1 MSINKTSQNSVQKNS
16 KAHITFIGG
25 GNMGRAL
32 ISGLL
37 TNGFEPNQISVVEAN
52 AVTALK
58 LHTDFGVQGIAALE
72 QITFDFSKNNVV
84 VMAIKPQDFNVVA
97 KDLASKL
104 KHTSAPGPL
113 ILSIAAGIRLKDMSR
128 WLDRARC
135 VRAMPNTPALIGK
148 GITGLFADAA
158 VDQFDRALAETICN
172 AVGQV
177 VWVSEEKLMDAVTAV
192 SGSGPAYVFAFLE
205 AMQSAGE
212 KLGLDTDTARKL
224 AYATLDGATQLAH
237 NSDEHPGVLRE
248 RVTSRGGTTAA
259 ALDVMR
265 QQGWHEILEKAIDA
279 ASQRGKEMGDELG
292 QS

>member
-1 MSINKTSQNSVQKNS
+1 MSQQKNLQKNS
-16 KAHITFIGG
+16 NAHITFIGG

-37 TNGFEPNQISVVEAN
+37 ANGFESKQISVVEAN
-52 AVTALK
+52 ASTALK
-58 LHTDFGVQGIAALE
+58 LYEDFGVQGIGTLE
-72 QITFDFSKNNVV
+72 QIAFDFSKNNVV

-97 KDLASKL
+97 KNLASKL
-104 KHTSAPGPL
+104 KHASAPGPL

-128 WLDRARC
+128 WLDHTRC

-158 VDQFDRALAETICN
+158 VNESDRDLAETICN
-172 AVGQV
+172 TVGQA

-212 KLGLDTDTARKL
+212 KLGLDAQTARQL
-224 AYATLDGATQLAH
+224 AYATLEGATQLAH
-237 NSDEHPGVLRE
+237 NSDEHAGILRE
-248 RVTSRGGTTAA
+248 RVTSKGGTTAA
-259 ALDVMR
+259 ALEVM
-265 QQGWHEILEKAIDA
+265 QQHGWHEILEKAIDA
-279 ASQRGKEMGDELG
+279 ASQRGKTMGDELG
-292 QS
+292 KN

>member
-1 MSINKTSQNSVQKNS
+1 MSQQKNLQKNS
-16 KAHITFIGG
+16 NAHITFIGG

-37 TNGFEPNQISVVEAN
+37 ANGFESKQISVVEAN
-52 AVTALK
+52 ASTALK
-58 LHTDFGVQGIAALE
+58 LYEDFGVQGIGTLE
-72 QITFDFSKNNVV
+72 QIAFDFSKNNVV

-97 KDLASKL
+97 KNLASKL
-104 KHTSAPGPL
+104 KHASTPGPL

-128 WLDRARC
+128 WLDHTRC

-158 VDQFDRALAETICN
+158 VNESDRDLAETICN
-172 AVGQV
+172 AVGQA

-212 KLGLDTDTARKL
+212 KLGLDAQTARQL
-224 AYATLDGATQLAH
+224 AYATLEGATQLAH
-237 NSDEHPGVLRE
+237 NSDEHAGILRE
-248 RVTSRGGTTAA
+248 RVTSKGGTTAA
-259 ALDVMR
+259 ALEVM
-265 QQGWHEILEKAIDA
+265 QQHGWHEILEKAIDA
-279 ASQRGKEMGDELG
+279 ASQRGKTMGDELG
-292 QS
+292 KN

>member
-1 MSINKTSQNSVQKNS
+1 MSTNQNNQNNS
-16 KAHITFIGG
+16 NVHITFIGG

-37 TNGFEPNQISVVEAN
+37 ANGFESKQISVVEAN
-52 AVTALK
+52 ASTALK
-58 LHTDFGVQGIAALE
+58 LYEDFGIQGIDTLE
-72 QITFDFSKNNVV
+72 QIAFDFSKNNVV

-97 KDLASKL
+97 KNLASKL
-104 KHTSAPGPL
+104 KHASAAGPL

-128 WLDRARC
+128 WLNHTRC

-158 VDQFDRALAETICN
+158 VNESDRDLAETICN
-172 AVGQV
+172 AVGQA

-212 KLGLDTDTARKL
+212 KLGLDAQTARQL
-224 AYATLDGATQLAH
+224 AYATLEGATQLAH
-237 NSDEHPGVLRE
+237 NSDEHAGILRE
-248 RVTSRGGTTAA
+248 RVTSKGGTTAA
-259 ALDVMR
+259 ALEVM
-265 QQGWHEILEKAIDA
+265 QQHGWHEILEKAIDA
-279 ASQRGKEMGDELG
+279 ASQRGKTMGDELG
-292 QS
+292 KN

>member
-1 MSINKTSQNSVQKNS
+1 MSLQKNLQKNS
-16 KAHITFIGG
+16 NAHITFIGG

-37 TNGFEPNQISVVEAN
+37 ANGFESKQISVVEAN
-52 AVTALK
+52 ASTALK
-58 LHTDFGVQGIAALE
+58 LYEDFGVQGIGTLE
-72 QITFDFSKNNVV
+72 QIAFDFSKNNVV

-97 KDLASKL
+97 KNLASKL
-104 KHTSAPGPL
+104 KHASAPGPL

-128 WLDRARC
+128 WLDHTRC

-158 VDQFDRALAETICN
+158 VNESDRDLAETICN
-172 AVGQV
+172 AVGQA

-212 KLGLDTDTARKL
+212 KLGLDAQTARQL
-224 AYATLDGATQLAH
+224 AYATLEGATQLAH
-237 NSDEHPGVLRE
+237 NSDEHAGILRE
-248 RVTSRGGTTAA
+248 RVTSKGGTTAA
-259 ALDVMR
+259 ALEVM
-265 QQGWHEILEKAIDA
+265 QQHGWHEILEKAIDA
-279 ASQRGKEMGDELG
+279 ASQRGKTMGDELG
-292 QS
+292 KN

>member
-1 MSINKTSQNSVQKNS
+1 MSTNQTAKNNSN
-16 KAHITFIGG
+16 AHITFIGG

-37 TNGFEPNQISVVEAN
+37 ANGFEPNQISVVEAN
-52 AVTALK
+52 AITALK
-58 LHTDFGVQGIAALE
+58 LYEDFGVQGIGALE
-72 QITFDFSKNNVV
+72 QIAFDFSKNNVV

-97 KDLASKL
+97 KGLASKL
-104 KHTSAPGPL
+104 KHASAPGPL

-128 WLDRARC
+128 WLNHARC

-158 VDQFDRALAETICN
+158 VNQSDRSLAETICN
-172 AVGQV
+172 AVGQA
-177 VWVSEEKLMDAVTAV
+177 VWVTEEKLMDAVTAL

-212 KLGLDTDTARKL
+212 KLGLDPQTARKL
-224 AYATLDGATQLAH
+224 AYATLEGATQLAH
-237 NSDEHPGVLRE
+237 NSEEHAGILRE
-248 RVTSRGGTTAA
+248 RVTSKGGTTAA
-259 ALDVMR
+259 ALDVMK

-279 ASQRGKEMGDELG
+279 ASQRGKTMGDELG

>member
-1 MSINKTSQNSVQKNS
+1 MQNNS
-16 KAHITFIGG
+16 NAHITFIGG

-37 TNGFEPNQISVVEAN
+37 ANGFEPNQITVVEAN
-52 AVTALK
+52 AITALK
-58 LHTDFGVQGIAALE
+58 LHEDFGVQGIGTLE
-72 QITFDFSKNNVV
+72 QIAFDFSKNNVV

-97 KDLASKL
+97 KGLASKL
-104 KHTSAPGPL
+104 KPVSAPGPL

-128 WLDRARC
+128 WLDHARC

-158 VDQFDRALAETICN
+158 VNTSDRALAETICN
-172 AVGQV
+172 AVGQA

-212 KLGLDTDTARKL
+212 KLGLDAQTARKL
-224 AYATLDGATQLAH
+224 AYATLEGATQLAH
-237 NSDEHPGVLRE
+237 NSEEHAGILRE
-248 RVTSRGGTTAA
+248 RVTSKGGTTAA
-259 ALDVMR
+259 ALEVMK
-265 QQGWHEILEKAIDA
+265 QHSWHEILEKAIDA
-279 ASQRGKEMGDELG
+279 ASQRGKMMGDELG
-292 QS
+292 KN

>member
-1 MSINKTSQNSVQKNS
+1 MSTQNKVNT
-16 KAHITFIGG
+16 HITFIGG

-37 TNGFEPNQISVVEAN
+37 ASGFSANQISVVEAN

-58 LHTDFGVQGIAALE
+58 LYEDFGVQGIGALE
-72 QITFDFSKNNVV
+72 QIAFDFSKNNVV

-97 KDLASKL
+97 KGLASKL
-104 KHTSAPGPL
+104 KHATTPGPL

-128 WLDRARC
+128 WLDHARC

-158 VDQFDRALAETICN
+158 VNADDRQLAETICS
-172 AVGQV
+172 AVGQSI
-177 VWVSEEKLMDAVTAV
+177 WVSEEKLMDAVTAV

-212 KLGLDTDTARKL
+212 KLGLDADNARKL
-224 AYATLDGATQLAH
+224 AYATLEGAAQLAH
-237 NSDEHPGVLRE
+237 NSDEHAGVLRE
-248 RVTSRGGTTAA
+248 RVTSKGGTTAA
-259 ALDVMR
+259 ALDVMK
-265 QQGWHEILEKAIDA
+265 QQGWNEILEKAIEA
-279 ASQRGKEMGDELG
+279 ASQRGKAMGDELG
-292 QS
+292 KG

>member
-1 MSINKTSQNSVQKNS
+1 MSQQKNMPKNS
-16 KAHITFIGG
+16 SAHITFIGG

-37 TNGFEPNQISVVEAN
+37 ANGFESKQISVVEAN
-52 AVTALK
+52 ASTALK
-58 LHTDFGVQGIAALE
+58 LYEDFGIQGIGALE
-72 QITFDFSKNNVV
+72 QIAFDFSKNNVV

-97 KDLASKL
+97 KNLASKL
-104 KHTSAPGPL
+104 KHASAPGPL

-128 WLDRARC
+128 WLDHTRC

-158 VDQFDRALAETICN
+158 VNESDRDLAETICN
-172 AVGQV
+172 AVGQA

-212 KLGLDTDTARKL
+212 KLGLDAQTARQL
-224 AYATLDGATQLAH
+224 AYATLEGATQLAH
-237 NSDEHPGVLRE
+237 NSDEHAGILRE
-248 RVTSRGGTTAA
+248 RVTSKGGTTAA
-259 ALDVMR
+259 ALEVM
-265 QQGWHEILEKAIDA
+265 QQHGWQEILEKAIDA
-279 ASQRGKEMGDELG
+279 ASQRGKTMGDELG
-292 QS
+292 KN